1 MQKDSYNTKLV
12 LLLYGNSSLV
22 ITNMSCI
29 VRLRKFAISETGS
42 KPGQKKTER
51 NHLIIGHSRTRKT
64 VHKRERDTCNF
75 YAAYP
80 NGKRCRTQI

>member
-42 KPGQKKTER
+42 KPGQKKQ
-51 NHLIIGHSRTRKT
+51 NAII
-64 VHKRERDTCNF
+64 
-75 YAAYP
+75 
-80 NGKRCRTQI
+80 